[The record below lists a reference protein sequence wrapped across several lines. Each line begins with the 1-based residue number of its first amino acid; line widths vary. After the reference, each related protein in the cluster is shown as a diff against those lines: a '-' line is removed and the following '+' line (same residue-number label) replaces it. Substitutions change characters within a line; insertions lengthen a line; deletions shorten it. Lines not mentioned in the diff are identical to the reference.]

1 MTGNPAK
8 LDLRSDGVR
17 ELIQLTNDQFGYW
30 AASLRRETNEDVP
43 AGNLLDYWFI
53 MSQLALCG
61 PDFRMNKKDA
71 YTSIPNLKPETVRKH
86 VASAGRLGFVDTVKS
101 RGMVYLRLTTE
112 GQKAIESTLG
122 RWVLEFGRIQRKHF
136 DEW

>member
-1 MTGNPAK
+1 MTGKPAR
-8 LDLRSDGVR
+8 LDLRSDGVP
-17 ELIQLTNDQFGYW
+17 ELIRLTNDQFDYW
-30 AASLRRETNEDVP
+30 AAALRRETNEAVP

-53 MSQLALCG
+53 MSQLALQE

-71 YTSIPNLKPETVRKH
+71 YTCIPNLKPETVRKH
-86 VASAGRLGFVDTVKS
+86 VALAGRLGFVDTVKS

-136 DEW
+136 DAW